1 MADWSGTSRS
11 NYVKFTNPATA
22 VTQLEQ
28 LFEVR
33 IVQKSNQNLWAILS
47 EDFHGGTPCCDPEW
61 NPELLPFFED
71 HGLQAVYTSLTDIIH
86 LFLAPEPDNVF
97 VWVTAGAE
105 KARYI
110 TGHAIAIDHT
120 GTILDRVSLDDIY
133 DDTRWTRAE
142 Y

>member
-28 LFEVR
+28 LFPDAR
-33 IVQKSNQNLWAILS
+33 IHEKDGLFCILS
-47 EDFHGGTPCCDPEW
+47 EHFHGDTPAADLDCD
-61 NPELLPFFED
+61 NRAFFVDNDLDDYVSLLD
-71 HGLQAVYTSLTDIIH
+71 VIH

-105 KARYI
+105 KLRYI
-110 TGHAIAIDHT
+110 SGHAIAIDHT